1 MKVHIPEEL
10 PLDLKLIVVY
20 LLLTVVFLTIPPLD
34 ETIIRTILGIPM
46 VLFIPGY
53 VLIAA
58 LFPGR
63 DDIDGI
69 ERAALSFGLSIAIV
83 PLLGLGLNFTPW
95 GIRIIPIIVTLV
107 IFSLLLWAIA
117 YFRRL
122 ELPQDKRFEV
132 PLKAAIAGVKEEFA
146 RQENRTDRILTLIL
160 VLSIVFSLITLVY
173 VIVTPKQ
180 GEKFT
185 EFYILG
191 ASGKASDYPREV
203 SPGVPVS
210 LIAGIVNHEYSGINY
225 TLRVQVQNI
234 TFLEKEVQLGNN
246 QTWENPITFAI
257 NRTDSN
263 LKLEFLLFRE
273 GTEAP
278 YRETHLWVNS
288 TVASTPAVDTTP
300 TPTPIVVPGQSKSYS
315 VKMDVGHGFNP
326 AVININRSD
335 TIVWSN
341 EEQQR
346 DRIVLVSKEGLFENE
361 IMEYT
366 KKTSYRFNQSGTY
379 NFILVSFPSLK
390 EYPNVTGSVIVK

>member
-1 MKVHIPEEL
+1 MKLHIPEEP
-10 PLDLKLIVVY
+10 PLDLKLILVY
-20 LLLTVVFLTIPPLD
+20 LFLTVVFLTIPPLD
-34 ETIIRTILGIPM
+34 KTIIRTILGIPII
-46 VLFIPGY
+46 LFIPGY
-53 VLIAA
+53 VLIAT
-58 LFPGR
+58 LFPGK

-95 GIRIIPIIVTLV
+95 GIRMMPITVTLV
-107 IFSLLLWAIA
+107 LFSLFLWVTAF
-117 YFRRL
+117 FRRL
-122 ELPQDKRFEV
+122 WLPPDKRFEV
-132 PLKAAIAGVKEEFA
+132 PLKTAIAGVKEEFSG
-146 RQENRTDRILTLIL
+146 QENRTDRILTLIL
-160 VLSIVFSLITLVY
+160 IISIVFSLVTLVY

-191 ASGKASDYPREV
+191 PSGKASDYPREV

-210 LIAGIVNHEYSGINY
+210 LIIGIVNHEYSDINY
-225 TLRVQVQNI
+225 TLQVQVQND
-234 TFLEKEVQLGNN
+234 TFLEKKVQLGNN
-246 QTWENPITFAI
+246 QTWEGPVTFAI
-257 NRTDSN
+257 NRTGSN

-273 GTEAP
+273 DMEAP

-288 TVASTPAVDTTP
+288 TVTSTPAVDTMSTP
-300 TPTPIVVPGQSKSYS
+300 IIVPPIVVLGQSKSYS

-346 DRIVLVSKEGLFENE
+346 TRIVLISKEGLFENK
-361 IMEYT
+361 IMEDS
-366 KKTSYRFNQSGTY
+366 KRTSYQFNQSGTY
-379 NFILVSFPSLK
+379 NFILTSFP
-390 EYPNVTGSVIVK
+390 